1 MFSAMLIL
9 LLLPSLDRSRVRSN
23 AFKPIN
29 KFFFWLFVANFFL
42 LGWIGGNHA
51 EEPFITIGQICTT
64 FYFSYFL
71 IIIPT
76 LGVIENTL
84 MDIAT
89 SSNKSNTPF

>member
-9 LLLPSLDRSRVRSN
+9 LLLPILDKSKVRSN
-23 AFKPIN
+23 AFKPIS

-64 FYFSYFL
+64 YYFSYFL
-71 IIIPT
+71 IITPI
-76 LGVIENTL
+76 ISMMENTL
-84 MDIAT
+84 MDIVT
-89 SSNKSNTPF
+89 SFNK